1 MKEVRKSIESNIKQI
16 GTNLSADAI
25 GRIKG
30 DIDNGWLDDSVIDC
44 AQNLIH
50 SQFPNIDGLQ
60 SCCYAQKPC
69 FRPTTDTF
77 IQILN
82 THPKGGGLHWV
93 TVLTYENPV
102 SGAVKLY
109 DSSLALGVST
119 SIEMSVSN
127 MLRSPESSIS
137 IKLMNS
143 DIQPNTNDCGVYAIA
158 FAVSLAFGKE
168 PAYLHFE
175 NSKMRSHLLNCLQSG
190 VLTEFPCKPE
200 KRKSLYVQAHTVP
213 LYCTCRMPESDL
225 MFQCTKCQRW
235 FYPNCQEIKMN
246 ARQMKNSKTVKC
258 LECRSK

>member
-1 MKEVRKSIESNIKQI
+1 MVLRKSP
-16 GTNLSADAI
+16 
-25 GRIKG
+25 RIP
-30 DIDNGWLDDSVIDC
+30 DDSVIDC

-93 TVLTYENPV
+93 TVSTYENPV
-102 SGAVKLY
+102 SGAVKFY

-200 KRKSLYVQAHTVP
+200 KEKVYMYRHT
-213 LYCTCRMPESDL
+213 LCRYTAL
-225 MFQCTKCQRW
+225 AKCQR
-235 FYPNCQEIKMN
+235 
-246 ARQMKNSKTVKC
+246 AT
-258 LECRSK
+258 

>member
-1 MKEVRKSIESNIKQI
+1 M
-16 GTNLSADAI
+16 
-25 GRIKG
+25 
-30 DIDNGWLDDSVIDC
+30 IDC

-60 SCCYAQKPC
+60 SCCYAQKPW
-69 FRPTTDTF
+69 FRSTTDTF
-77 IQILN
+77 IQIFI
-82 THPKGGGLHWV
+82 P
-93 TVLTYENPV
+93 TYENPV

-158 FAVSLAFGKE
+158 FAVSLAFRKK

-175 NSKMRSHLLNCLQSG
+175 NSKMRSHLLNCFHSV

-200 KRKSLYVQAHTVP
+200 QRKSLYVQAHTVP

-225 MFQCTKCQRW
+225 MFRCTKCQRW
-235 FYPNCQEIKMN
+235 FHPICQEIKMN
-246 ARQMKNSKTVKC
+246 ARQLKNSKTVKC

>member
-1 MKEVRKSIESNIKQI
+1 MKTALRMNDSSKAFATTNIGLVRTNARGKAKSGRKQP
-16 GTNLSADAI
+16 
-25 GRIKG
+25 RPG
-30 DIDNGWLDDSVIDC
+30 DIKISERDDE
-44 AQNLIH
+44 
-50 SQFPNIDGLQ
+50 P
-60 SCCYAQKPC
+60 AQKTC

-93 TVLTYENPV
+93 TASTYENPV

-168 PAYLHFE
+168 PAYFHFE
-175 NSKMRSHLLNCLQSG
+175 NSKIRSHLLNCLQSG

-235 FYPNCQEIKMN
+235 FHPN
-246 ARQMKNSKTVKC
+246 
-258 LECRSK
+258 

>member
-1 MKEVRKSIESNIKQI
+1 M
-16 GTNLSADAI
+16 
-25 GRIKG
+25 
-30 DIDNGWLDDSVIDC
+30 IDC

-82 THPKGGGLHWV
+82 THPKGGGLYWV
-93 TVLTYENPV
+93 TVSTYENPV

-143 DIQPNTNDCGVYAIA
+143 DIHPNTNDCGVYAIA
-158 FAVSLAFGKE
+158 FAVSLALGKE

-200 KRKSLYVQAHTVP
+200 KKEKVYMYRHT
-213 LYCTCRMPESDL
+213 LFRYTALAE
-225 MFQCTKCQRW
+225 CQT
-235 FYPNCQEIKMN
+235 
-246 ARQMKNSKTVKC
+246 AT
-258 LECRSK
+258 